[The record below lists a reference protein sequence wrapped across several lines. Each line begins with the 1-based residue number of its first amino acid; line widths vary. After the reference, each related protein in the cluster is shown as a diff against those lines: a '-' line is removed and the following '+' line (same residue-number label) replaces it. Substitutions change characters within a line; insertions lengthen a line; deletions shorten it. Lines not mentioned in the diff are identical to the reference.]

1 MKGEARGFAAN
12 ALLMFLALRAG
23 DAVNLA
29 AGMWFVPRY
38 VSADEIGAVLPL
50 SSFATFISLPV
61 FALAM
66 AVMRESAVLSARGER
81 GRVKSLLAGVFVAVA
96 VAMVAVVA
104 VAVFAVPRYLGLMR
118 VSEAS
123 VGLLVVVASFLGCV
137 APVYT
142 DALQSLK
149 KFRSLAAVE
158 VGGAFVR
165 FAAMLVFMPVRAL
178 AGYFAGQAALPAFR
192 IAGSVAALRGSFAVK
207 AESYWTR
214 ESTRRLALS
223 FIAILAYTAA
233 PMAAALVE
241 QTVLRTSL
249 PSGDSAG
256 YYMASRFS
264 DFLSYLTFPLLLV
277 LFPYTAAAA
286 ERRDSTFPFV
296 KKCCVATLVG
306 AGAMAAVYAAW
317 GGRLIALM
325 PNGDG
330 YVEYARYMPW
340 LVVVTVMTSC
350 QVFFT
355 NAEVSAG
362 RFGFLWWLVPLHV
375 AYPVALSVAAKHGL
389 VADLGTLIAWFA
401 AASAARFAFSCWTL
415 LRHKLRQSVCGG

>member
-1 MKGEARGFAAN
+1 MKDEARGFAAN
-12 ALLMFLALRAG
+12 AVLMFLALRAG
-23 DAVNLA
+23 DAVSLA

-38 VSADEIGAVLPL
+38 VSPEEIGAVLPV
-50 SSFATFISLPV
+50 SSFATFVSLPV

-66 AVMRESAVLSARGER
+66 AVMRESAVLTARGEK

-96 VAMVAVVA
+96 IAMAVVIA
-104 VAVFAVPRYLGLMR
+104 VAAFAVPRYLALMR

-123 VGLLVVVASFLGCV
+123 VGFLVVVAAFLGCV

-149 KFRSLAAVE
+149 KFRSLAVVE

-165 FAAMLVFMPVRAL
+165 FATMLAVMPFRAL

-192 IAGSVAALRGSFAVK
+192 MAGSVVALRGSLSARP
-207 AESYWTR
+207 EPYWTR

-223 FIAILAYTAA
+223 FLAILAYAAA

-241 QTVLRTSL
+241 QTILRTHL
-249 PSGDSAG
+249 PSMDSAG

-277 LFPYTAAAA
+277 LFPYTAVAA
-286 ERRDSTFPFV
+286 ERKGSTRPFV
-296 KKCCVATLVG
+296 GKCCAATL
-306 AGAMAAVYAAW
+306 AGAAVMAAVYAVC
-317 GGRLIALM
+317 GGHLLALM
-325 PNGDG
+325 PHGGD
-330 YVEYARYMPW
+330 YAEYAKYMPW
-340 LVVVTVMTSC
+340 LVAVTVMTSC

-362 RFGFLWWLVPLHV
+362 RFGFLWWLVPLHIV
-375 AYPVALSVAAKHGL
+375 YPVALTLAAKRGL
-389 VADLGTLIAWFA
+389 VANLGTLLAWFA
-401 AASAARFAFSCWTL
+401 AATAARFLFCLFSF
-415 LRHKLRQSVCGG
+415 LRRSR